1 MGFLAGSD
9 LFPRGLHTRIA
20 VARHPCVSWA
30 FLFICGHSL
39 GASGFLCMHKIV
51 RRVRRMNVHAK
62 RTPDMRGERWT
73 NVGYTRRTRSVFV
86 VCSSSYVAHTLLV
99 PDTLIFLQEGDH
111 QLLLLLTQLE
121 VLLVLLVFVFAR
133 LPNPT
138 AVQVC
143 DTCET
148 RLSTDQNVSV
158 SEYDCTSE
166 SREGMMM

>member
-1 MGFLAGSD
+1 MYTLEGRRTCAGS
-9 LFPRGLHTRIA
+9 A
-20 VARHPCVSWA
+20 
-30 FLFICGHSL
+30 
-39 GASGFLCMHKIV
+39 GA
-51 RRVRRMNVHAK
+51 
-62 RTPDMRGERWT
+62 TPD
-73 NVGYTRRTRSVFV
+73 TRDAHARYSLCVRPR
-86 VCSSSYVAHTLLV
+86 VAHTFFV
-99 PDTLIFLQEGDH
+99 SDALIFLQEGDH
-111 QLLLLLTQLE
+111 QLLLLAQLE

-148 RLSTDQNVSV
+148 RLSTDQSNVSV